1 MNDMIIIGAGPAGIS
16 ASLYTQRAGI
26 DTLVI
31 HNGPGALSKTDK
43 IENYY
48 GFSQPVSGADLFDN
62 GIKQAQ
68 RLGVQFAEEEVVGL
82 GFGTPVETD
91 ADPGFPGALQVVT
104 DKNTYSAKA
113 IIIATGSPRKAP
125 DIEGL
130 SDFEGAGVSYCAV
143 CDAFF
148 NRGKDVAVLGSGQF
162 ALNEV
167 KEIMPV
173 ASSVT
178 LLTNG
183 EEPTAGFPEE
193 ITINRK
199 PVKRLAGSDRLETV
213 EFEDGSALDV
223 FSVFVA
229 YGTAGSADMAK
240 KLGII
245 TEGNKVQVNDDMAT
259 NVPGVFAAGDCIGG
273 MLQVAAAVH
282 EGAKAGTAAVK
293 YLRAQK

>member
-1 MNDMIIIGAGPAGIS
+1 MNDVIIIGAGPAGIS

-31 HNGPGALSKTDK
+31 HNGPGALSKTEK

-48 GFSQPVSGADLFDN
+48 GFSEPISGADLFDN
-62 GIKQAQ
+62 GIKQAS

-82 GFGTPVETD
+82 GFAET
-91 ADPGFPGALQVVT
+91 LQVVT
-104 DKNTYSAKA
+104 DKNTYDTKA

-130 SDFEGAGVSYCAV
+130 GKFEGAGISYCAV

-148 NRGKDVAVLGSGQF
+148 NRGKDVAVLGSGRF

-167 KEIMPV
+167 KEILPV
-173 ASSVT
+173 ANSVT

-183 EEPTAGFPEE
+183 EEPTADFPDEVA
-193 ITINRK
+193 INK
-199 PVKRLAGSDRLETV
+199 TPIKRLAGDDRLETV
-213 EFEDGSALDV
+213 EFEDGSTLDV
-223 FSVFVA
+223 FSTFVA

-245 TEGNKVQVNDDMAT
+245 TDGNKIVVDENMAT
-259 NVPGVFAAGDCIGG
+259 NVPGVYAAGDCTGG
-273 MLQVAAAVH
+273 MLQVAAAVY
-282 EGAKAGTAAVK
+282 EGAKAGTSAVK
-293 YLRAQK
+293 FLRGK

>member
-1 MNDMIIIGAGPAGIS
+1 MNDVIIIGAGPAGIS

-31 HNGPGALSKTDK
+31 HNGPGALSKTEK

-48 GFSQPVSGADLFDN
+48 GFSEPISGADLFDN
-62 GIKQAQ
+62 GIKQAS

-82 GFGTPVETD
+82 GFAET
-91 ADPGFPGALQVVT
+91 LQVVT
-104 DKNTYSAKA
+104 DKNTYDTKA

-130 SDFEGAGVSYCAV
+130 GKFEGAGISYCAV

-148 NRGKDVAVLGSGQF
+148 NRGKDVAVLGSGRF

-167 KEIMPV
+167 KEILPV
-173 ASSVT
+173 ANSVT

-183 EEPTAGFPEE
+183 EEPTADFPDEVA
-193 ITINRK
+193 INK
-199 PVKRLAGSDRLETV
+199 TPIKRLAGDDRLETV
-213 EFEDGSALDV
+213 EFEDGSTLDV
-223 FSVFVA
+223 FSTFVA

-240 KLGII
+240 KLGIS
-245 TEGNKVQVNDDMAT
+245 TDGNKIVVDENMAT
-259 NVPGVFAAGDCIGG
+259 NVPGVYAAGDCTGG
-273 MLQVAAAVH
+273 MLQVAAAVY
-282 EGAKAGTAAVK
+282 EGAKAGTSAVK
-293 YLRAQK
+293 FLRGK